1 MHIVSDSV
9 KQTSHMLLKSINQQK
24 VLFLIYSEGPIS
36 RVELAEKTGLSR
48 QTVTNIV
55 NRLLKEKII
64 VTGEL
69 IDLEA
74 GSGRKRVGLH
84 INSGH
89 FYAIGLEL
97 AGKYIRGKVFNLR
110 QEAVASAERT
120 SNKYGSIDVLMRLLH
135 EVIDELLTQVPNNS
149 KVKGVGISMQGL
161 VDSQHGIVLR
171 TPGIGVHRLPLKQL
185 LEDKYNIPVY
195 IENDVNLL
203 SVNENMNGCLKDS
216 NNNITIKF
224 DYGTGGAIVHNKQII
239 AGSSFVAGEFGHYK
253 GFYGEDAYPCHCGR
267 SGCLTT
273 LASSSGLSVSIK
285 CTLEEFAEGIR
296 TGDPKFLGLYEKI
309 VDGIAIAVTNI
320 ITFINPD
327 SLLMTGRVIPT
338 ISPEMFNE
346 IKARVMHQLPVTV
359 NNVQLIHLQDKPDE
373 TKLAAGLVI
382 KRAFEIPLDTLSL

>member
-1 MHIVSDSV
+1 MGDLV

-36 RVELAEKTGLSR
+36 RVELSEKTGLSR

-64 VTGEL
+64 LIGEL
-69 IDLEA
+69 IDLEG

-84 INSGH
+84 INSSH
-89 FYAIGLEL
+89 FYAVGLEL
-97 AGKYIRGKVFNLR
+97 AGKYIRGKVYNLR
-110 QEAVASAERT
+110 QEAIASAERT
-120 SNKYGSIDVLMRLLH
+120 SNKYGSIDVFMQLLH
-135 EVIDELLTQVPNNS
+135 EVIDELLTQVPNS
-149 KVKGVGISMQGL
+149 KIKGIGISMQGL

-171 TPGIGVHRLPLKQL
+171 TPGIGFHRLPLKQL
-185 LEDKYNIPVY
+185 LEDKYNIPVF
-195 IENDVNLL
+195 IENDINLL
-203 SVNENMNGCLKDS
+203 SVNENMYGRLKDS
-216 NNNITIKF
+216 NNNITINF

-267 SGCLTT
+267 TGCLTT
-273 LASSSGLSVSIK
+273 LASSSGLSASIK

-296 TGDPKFLGLYEKI
+296 TGDPKFLSLYEKI

-327 SLLMTGRVIPT
+327 SLLITGRVIHT

-346 IKARVMHQLPVTV
+346 IKARVMHELPVTV
-359 NNVQLIHLQDKPDE
+359 NNVQLIYLHDNPDE

-382 KRAFEIPLDTLSL
+382 KHAFEVPLDTLSL

>member
-1 MHIVSDSV
+1 MSDV
-9 KQTSHMLLKSINQQK
+9 NKKTSHMLLKSINQQK
-24 VLFLIYSEGPIS
+24 VLFLIHSEGLIS

-64 VTGEL
+64 VEGEL

-84 INSGH
+84 INSGR

-97 AGKYIRGKVFNLR
+97 AGKYIRGKVYNLR
-110 QEAVASAERT
+110 QEAIISAERT
-120 SNKYGSIDVLMRLLH
+120 IHKYGSIDVMLGLLH
-135 EVIDELLTQVPNNS
+135 EVIDELLNQVPNTS
-149 KVKGVGISMQGL
+149 KVKGIGISMQGL
-161 VDSQHGIVLR
+161 VDSHHGIVLR

-216 NNNITIKF
+216 SNNLTIKF
-224 DYGTGGAIVHNKQII
+224 DYGIGGAIVIDKQII
-239 AGSSFVAGEFGHYK
+239 AGSTFVAGEFGHYK
-253 GFYGEDAYPCHCGR
+253 GFFGENAYPCHCGR
-267 SGCLTT
+267 TGCLTT
-273 LASSSGLSVSIK
+273 LASISGLSVSIK
-285 CTLEEFAEGIR
+285 CTLDEFSEGIR
-296 TGDPKFLGLYEKI
+296 AGNPDFLRLYETV
-309 VDGIAIAVTNI
+309 VDGIATAVTNV
-320 ITFINPD
+320 ITFMNPD
-327 SLLMTGRVIPT
+327 RVLFTGRVFPT

-346 IKARVMHQLPVTV
+346 IRSRVMHQLPITV
-359 NNVQLIHLQDKPDE
+359 NSVQLMFLHENPDE

-382 KRAFEIPLDTLSL
+382 KRIFEIPLDTLSL

>member
-1 MHIVSDSV
+1 MHIVGDSV
-9 KQTSHMLLKSINQQK
+9 KKSSHMLLKSINQQK

-36 RVELAEKTGLSR
+36 RVELSEKTGLSR

-55 NRLLKEKII
+55 NRLLEEKII
-64 VTGEL
+64 VAGEL

-84 INSGH
+84 INSGS

-97 AGKYIRGKVFNLR
+97 AGKYIRGKVYNLR
-110 QEAVASAERT
+110 QDAVASAERT
-120 SNKYGSIDVLMRLLH
+120 INKYGSVDVLLKLLH
-135 EVIDELLTQVPNNS
+135 EVIDELISQVPNAS
-149 KVKGVGISMQGL
+149 KIKGIGISIQGL

-171 TPGIGVHRLPLKQL
+171 TPGIGFHRLRLSQL
-185 LEDKYNIPVY
+185 LEDKYHIPVH

-203 SVNENMNGCLKDS
+203 SVYENMNGCLKES

-224 DYGTGGAIVHNKQII
+224 DYGTGGAIVVDKQII
-239 AGSSFVAGEFGHYK
+239 AGSNFVAGEFGHYK

-273 LASSSGLSVSIK
+273 LASSSGLGVSIK
-285 CTLEEFAEGIR
+285 CTLDEFAEGIKS
-296 TGDPKFLGLYEKI
+296 GDAKFLNLYEKI
-309 VDGIAIAVTNI
+309 VDGISVALSNI

-327 SLLMTGRVIPT
+327 SLLMTGLVIQS
-338 ISPEMFNE
+338 ISPEMFSE

-359 NNVQLIHLQDKPDE
+359 NNVQMTYLYNKPDE

-382 KRAFEIPLDTLSL
+382 KRSFEIPLNTLSL

>member
-1 MHIVSDSV
+1 MSDST
-9 KQTSHMLLKSINQQK
+9 KKTSHMLLKSINQHK

-36 RVELAEKTGLSR
+36 RVELAEKTRLSR

-64 VTGEL
+64 VVGEL

-74 GSGRKRVGLH
+74 GSGRKRVGLR
-84 INSGH
+84 INSSR

-97 AGKYIRGKVFNLR
+97 AGKYIRGKVYNLR
-110 QEAVASAERT
+110 QEAIASAER
-120 SNKYGSIDVLMRLLH
+120 SIVKYGSIDVLLRILH
-135 EVIDELLTQVPNNS
+135 EVINELLNQVPNTS
-149 KVKGVGISMQGL
+149 KVQGIGISMQGL

-171 TPGIGVHRLPLKQL
+171 TPGIGFHRLPLKQL
-185 LEDKYNIPVY
+185 LEEKYNIPVY

-203 SVNENMNGCLKDS
+203 SVNENMNGCLKES

-224 DYGTGGAIVHNKQII
+224 DYGTGGAIVHDKKMI

-253 GFYGEDAYPCHCGR
+253 GFYGDDAYPCHCGR
-267 SGCLTT
+267 DGCLTT
-273 LASSSGLSVSIK
+273 LASSSGLSFTMK

-296 TGDPKFLGLYEKI
+296 TGDDKFLRLYETI
-309 VDGIAIAVTNI
+309 VNGIAIAISNI

-327 SLLMTGRVIPT
+327 SLLITGCVMNT
-338 ISPEMFNE
+338 ISPEMFSE

-359 NNVQLIHLQDKPDE
+359 NNVQMMYLHNKPDE

>member
-1 MHIVSDSV
+1 MSNSV

-64 VTGEL
+64 VVGEL
-69 IDLEA
+69 IDLKA

-84 INSGH
+84 VNSGH

-97 AGKYIRGKVFNLR
+97 AGKYIHGKVYNLR
-110 QEAVASAERT
+110 QETIASAKRT
-120 SNKYGSIDVLMRLLH
+120 IHRYNTIDVLMKLLH
-135 EVIDELLTQVPNNS
+135 EVIDELLAQVPDSS
-149 KVKGVGISMQGL
+149 KVKGIGISIQGL
-161 VDSQHGIVLR
+161 VDSVHGIVLR
-171 TPGIGVHRLPLKQL
+171 TPGIGFHRLPLKQL

-195 IENDVNLL
+195 IENDVSLL
-203 SVNENMNGCLKDS
+203 SVNENMNGCLQES
-216 NNNITIKF
+216 NNNITVKF
-224 DYGTGGAIVHNKQII
+224 DYGTGGAIVHDKQMI

-285 CTLEEFAEGIR
+285 CTLEEFAEGLR
-296 TGDPKFLGLYEKI
+296 TGDPKFLRLYEKI
-309 VDGIAIAVTNI
+309 IDGIAIALSNI

-327 SLLMTGRVIPT
+327 SLLMTGRVIQS
-338 ISPEMFNE
+338 ISPDMFGE

-359 NNVQLIHLQDKPDE
+359 NNVNMMYLYNKPDE
-373 TKLAAGLVI
+373 SKLAAGLVI
-382 KRAFEIPLDTLSL
+382 KRAFEIPLNALSL